1 MAAAAASRMAAGVVR
16 TGWDAMDAVLPGGG
30 LARGALHEWFVA
42 GPDEGAFRGAWRPPL
57 GVLIHLVRRALASA
71 TTTNAAKNATP
82 WDVRS
87 TTPGDMRNATPKDV
101 KIAKP
106 KDVRST
112 TPKDMRSGTPGD
124 ARNAKP
130 RDARHAVP
138 TNATSPV
145 AASHRCVWIGP
156 AIWPYPVTL
165 HAHDPALLSNSLF
178 LRVCN
183 ARQRLSAAVTVLRS
197 RAAAVVVAD
206 GSGFDLTATRRLQL
220 AAESGSAICLLARP
234 PWERGELSAA
244 RTRWLIR
251 PSLAPPDAQRW
262 TVELLRCK
270 GVQPTDPEACLLW
283 TLERRHATRDV
294 VVAADVGD

>member
-1 MAAAAASRMAAGVVR
+1 MSANRIAPGVVR
-16 TGWDAMDAVLPGGG
+16 TGWDVMDAVLPGGG
-30 LARGALHEWFVA
+30 LARGALHEWLA
-42 GPDEGAFRGAWRPPL
+42 AAPDEGTLRGAWRPPL
-57 GVLIHLVRRALASA
+57 AILIHLVRRALANA
-71 TTTNAAKNATP
+71 TTTNVARNATP

-87 TTPGDMRNATPKDV
+87 TTPKVMRN
-101 KIAKP
+101 
-106 KDVRST
+106 
-112 TPKDMRSGTPGD
+112 GTPGD
-124 ARNAKP
+124 VRSAEP
-130 RDARHAVP
+130 TDAPDAVP
-138 TNATSPV
+138 MNAVSPV
-145 AASHRCVWIGP
+145 VALHRCVWIGP
-156 AIWPYPVTL
+156 AIWPYPVAL
-165 HAHDPALLSNSLF
+165 HAQDPALLANSLF

-183 ARQRLSAAVTVLRS
+183 APQRLSTAVTVLQS

-220 AAESGSAICLLARP
+220 AAETGSAICLLARP

-251 PSLAPPDAQRW
+251 PRPAPPDAQRW

-270 GVQPTDPEACLLW
+270 GVQPTDPEACRLW